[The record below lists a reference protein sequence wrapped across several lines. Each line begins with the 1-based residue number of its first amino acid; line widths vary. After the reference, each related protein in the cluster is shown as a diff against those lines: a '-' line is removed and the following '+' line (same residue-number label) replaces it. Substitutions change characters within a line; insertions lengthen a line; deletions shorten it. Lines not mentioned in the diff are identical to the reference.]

1 MSFGAPLDP
10 TSPPHTPV
18 WPACEPAGARRR
30 ASSLLITV
38 LLAGCT
44 QESPPVAGPSPTARA
59 EATAVVEPPVFEDIT
74 ARSNIVFTYRNGEET
89 ADHYSI
95 LESLGGGVGLIDFDG
110 DGLLD
115 VFLPGGGYFDGPD
128 KKEIKGHSC
137 KLFKNLGGWKFRDVT
152 KEVGLD
158 TLAGGQPWF
167 YTHAA
172 AVGD

>member
-115 VFLPGGGYFDGPD
+115 VFLPAGGGYAGAGRKDIVGSP
-128 KKEIKGHSC
+128 C
-137 KLFKNLGGWKFRDVT
+137 KLYRNLGNGKFQDVT
-152 KEVGLD
+152 AAVGLD
-158 TLAGGQPWF
+158 RLADGKPWF
-167 YTHAA
+167 
-172 AVGD
+172 